1 MEFAEIRGIVGR
13 GETLIMLCVN
23 HFYLFPFK
31 RQNEAPHGLYATG
44 IISKTYRQ
52 VNKFVSP
59 NCLNPIVNIK
69 TNVSIMRQK

>member
-1 MEFAEIRGIVGR
+1 MEFAGTRGIVGR
-13 GETLIMLCVN
+13 GENLMMLCVN
-23 HFYLFPFK
+23 LLYLFPFK

-52 VNKFVSP
+52 VNIFVSP